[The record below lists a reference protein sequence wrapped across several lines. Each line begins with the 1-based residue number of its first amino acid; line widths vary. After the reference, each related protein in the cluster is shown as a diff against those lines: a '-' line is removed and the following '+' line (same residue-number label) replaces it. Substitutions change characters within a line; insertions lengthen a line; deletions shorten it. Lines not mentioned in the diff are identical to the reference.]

1 MFNVVS
7 SLKNIINLNPINRIY
22 QKYTGFGTFVP
33 IDGGST
39 ADGDFISILASFGDS
54 GISFIIILKPDKSI
68 GETQTF
74 TYDGETIEGSV
85 EDTGMTVTAEMLP
98 MFEETY
104 HIILDESWLGSPV
117 YMCSAMGLGD
127 MAGNHVFEFVGGD
140 VDWSYRY
147 SVPVKYFIKEVSNAG
162 GNVYYVAFRNTE
174 DYDDSTGDWSYV
186 NGYTNVTFY
195 ENDSQSTNV
204 GIAEQDPGMPVTWS
218 PQDVWDD
225 LSDESKSSLQEYYKA
240 VGFELYLLYPYNA
253 ATYFRANGA
262 QSNSIWVNENMIN
275 YTTLETNKKY
285 DLDNSSWDIVET
297 TDVTL
302 TDYIDISAAPNFKV
316 TYNCSSR
323 SWVEA
328 MWFDANKQP
337 VGWSKTWQEVMEI
350 ETNKYQKDYWLDSTV
365 KYVRLQWK
373 TSDIPNWDISLKYV
387 SAPSVL

>member
-7 SLKNIINLNPINRIY
+7 SLKNVINLNPINRIY

-39 ADGDFISILASFGDS
+39 ADGDFISILVGFGDG
-54 GISFIIILKPDKSI
+54 GINFIIILKPDKSI

-74 TYDGETIEGSV
+74 TYDGETIEGEI
-85 EDTGMTVTAEMLP
+85 EDTGMTITAELIP
-98 MFEETY
+98 MFEQEY
-104 HIILDESWLGSPV
+104 GIILDESWLGAPI
-117 YMCSAMGLGD
+117 YMCTAMGLGD

-140 VDWSYRY
+140 VDWTYSY
-147 SVPVKYFIKEVSNAG
+147 SVPVQYFIKEVSDTG
-162 GNVYYVAFRNTE
+162 GSVYYVAFRNTE
-174 DYDDSTGDWSYV
+174 DYDDSTGDWSYI
-186 NGYTNVTFY
+186 NGYRNVTFY
-195 ENDSQSTNV
+195 ENGSQSTNI
-204 GIAEQDPGMPVTWS
+204 GISEQDPGSPVTWS
-218 PQDVWDD
+218 PQYCWED
-225 LSDESKSSLQEYYKA
+225 LSDESKSSLQDYYKA
-240 VGFELYLLYPYNA
+240 AGFELYMMYPYNA

-262 QSNSIWVNENMIN
+262 QSNSIWINDNMID

-297 TDVTL
+297 TDVSL
-302 TDYIDISAAPNFKV
+302 TDYIDISAAPNFEV

-350 ETNKYQKDYWLDSTV
+350 DTDKYKKDYWVDSSV

-373 TSDIPNWDISLKYV
+373 TSDIPNWDISLKYA
-387 SAPSVL
+387 SAPSPY